1 MNYSAVALVLLAAY
15 LWHANSLHNE
25 FNVIKKLLV
34 VIFESVQARFDTIT
48 MNLAEYHESVLTSL
62 SKLHN
67 MTKYS
72 VDLVLVNS
80 KKIDVINNKIDILIK
95 THQ

>member
-25 FNVIKKLLV
+25 LNVIKKLLV
-34 VIFESVQARFDTIT
+34 VIFENAQARFDAIT
-48 MNLAEYHESVLTSL
+48 ANLAEYHESVLTSL
-62 SKLHN
+62 AKLHN

-80 KKIDVINNKIDILIK
+80 KKIDVINNKIDSLLES
-95 THQ
+95 H